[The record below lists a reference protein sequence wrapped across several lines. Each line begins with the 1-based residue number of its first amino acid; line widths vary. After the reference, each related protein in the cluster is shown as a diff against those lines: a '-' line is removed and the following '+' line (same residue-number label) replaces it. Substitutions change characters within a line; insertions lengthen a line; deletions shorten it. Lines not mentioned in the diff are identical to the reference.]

1 MAIADPKIDHLKLT
15 VPAWKITLA
24 NQNPQNVSGVWT
36 PKHVGQPSL
45 VDLGPLL

>member
-1 MAIADPKIDHLKLT
+1 MAIPDPKIDPGEISAPT
-15 VPAWKITLA
+15 WKITLA
-24 NQNPQNVSGVWT
+24 NQNPQNVSRVWT

>member
-1 MAIADPKIDHLKLT
+1 MAIPDPKIDPGEIS
-15 VPAWKITLA
+15 VPTWKITLA
-24 NQNPQNVSGVWT
+24 NQTPQNVSRVWT